1 MFLWLPVTWLS
12 GGQLKN
18 WNSQKFF
25 LQTYVTWN
33 CDTLQKYS
41 AVYAGICK
49 DDYWIDEQEC
59 MGVEEFRMAMPCSVV
74 VIRFNPQIECE
85 NLDSTIGD
93 EDIRQ
98 LKNLRNTLEGTQPQ
112 MTKLLKISAD
122 EDNTGR
128 ITEPQGRPVREKRL
142 PEYLKDYEV
151 YELC

>member
-1 MFLWLPVTWLS
+1 
-12 GGQLKN
+12 
-18 WNSQKFF
+18 
-25 LQTYVTWN
+25 
-33 CDTLQKYS
+33 
-41 AVYAGICK
+41 
-49 DDYWIDEQEC
+49 
-59 MGVEEFRMAMPCSVV
+59 MAMPRSVV
-74 VIRFNPQIECE
+74 VIRFNPQLECE
-85 NLDSTIGD
+85 NLNSTIGD

-98 LKNLRNTLEGTQPQ
+98 LKNLRNTLEGTQPE

>member
-1 MFLWLPVTWLS
+1 
-12 GGQLKN
+12 
-18 WNSQKFF
+18 
-25 LQTYVTWN
+25 
-33 CDTLQKYS
+33 
-41 AVYAGICK
+41 
-49 DDYWIDEQEC
+49 
-59 MGVEEFRMAMPCSVV
+59 MAMPCSVV

-98 LKNLRNTLEGTQPQ
+98 LKNLRNTLEGTQPE